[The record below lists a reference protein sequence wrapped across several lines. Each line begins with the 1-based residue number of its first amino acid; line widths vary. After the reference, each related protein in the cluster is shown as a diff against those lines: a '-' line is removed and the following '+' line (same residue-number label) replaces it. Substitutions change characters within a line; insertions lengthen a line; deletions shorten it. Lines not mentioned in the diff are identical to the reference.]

1 MLRSPFPTC
10 YMILFYFLGHNFL
23 QDIFQ
28 LTSIIFLIS
37 GKGNDVGEALVKSL
51 QNTKYSID
59 EKLEN
64 SFISLFGKKH
74 NPSPSN
80 HAKADQTNDLVPAE
94 RDQSGFEPNSD
105 GSDEDN
111 DAEDLK
117 RTHLKES
124 NDSSDDSSEEEDNI
138 GPEKHPG
145 LSSSFREHVDFHDGR
160 MRRKAI
166 FDNDNDFDEKVSQ

>member
-1 MLRSPFPTC
+1 MF
-10 YMILFYFLGHNFL
+10 LFYFLGHNFW
-23 QDIFQ
+23 QDIFP
-28 LTSIIFLIS
+28 LTSIILLIS

-74 NPSPSN
+74 NPSSSN

-94 RDQSGFEPNSD
+94 RDQSVFEPNSD

-111 DAEDLK
+111 DSEDLNELEPLQLK
-117 RTHLKES
+117 RTHPKES
-124 NDSSDDSSEEEDNI
+124 KDTSDDSSEEEDTI
-138 GPEKHPG
+138 GSEKHPG
-145 LSSSFREHVDFHDGR
+145 SSSSFREHVDFHDGR